1 MDNLFIKGTLN
12 EVLKKL
18 ERKKGVSQRIMEIW
32 NELGPEYRRDANP
45 SFLSR
50 KVLYVDVEDPNWLY
64 FFSLKKEELK
74 ERFKDLF
81 EEGLL
86 KDIKFRVGRR

>member
-1 MDNLFIKGTLN
+1 ME

-18 ERKKGVSQRIMEIW
+18 NRKKGVSQRIMEIW
-32 NELGPEYRRDANP
+32 DKLEPEYRRHANP
-45 SFLSR
+45 SLLSR

-81 EEGLL
+81 QEGLL

>member
-12 EVLKKL
+12 KVLKNI
-18 ERKKGVSQRIMEIW
+18 ERKKGVSQMIMEIW
-32 NELGPEYRRDANP
+32 NQLEPEYREHAKP
-45 SFLSR
+45 SSFSR
-50 KVLYVDVEDPNWLY
+50 KVLYIDVEDPNWLY

-81 EEGLL
+81 KEGLL
-86 KDIKFRVGRR
+86 KDIKFRVGRK